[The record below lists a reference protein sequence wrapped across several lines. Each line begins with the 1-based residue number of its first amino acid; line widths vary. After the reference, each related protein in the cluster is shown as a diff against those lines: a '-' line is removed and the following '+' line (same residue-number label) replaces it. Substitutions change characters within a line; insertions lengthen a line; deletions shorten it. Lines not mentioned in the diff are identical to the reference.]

1 MTNWQAL
8 AEKYQDALEHIAA
21 HGGKTFCNG
30 SMKWDGTWC
39 ADRARSVLSSYL
51 PPTAP
56 EHEEM
61 QEWAEKCSDG
71 LESKMFEDVRKVCA
85 EDHPDAPEPTKQRIC
100 KTCQWCTRAPA
111 NLYSNCYQCNRRSP
125 VAGKGP
131 GCPWPIVDLD
141 WSCGEWQAVNW
152 KS

>member
-8 AEKYQDALEHIAA
+8 AEKYRAALRLIASRGGKVIIEDDYDKGTGIWCAGQAKDAL
-21 HGGKTFCNG
+21 
-30 SMKWDGTWC
+30 
-39 ADRARSVLSSYL
+39 
-51 PPTAP
+51 
-56 EHEEM
+56 M

-85 EDHPDAPEPTKQRIC
+85 EDHQSAPEPAKQRIC

-125 VAGKGP
+125 VAGKGQ

-141 WSCGEWQAVNW
+141 WSCGEWQAVNAGIEFPERSGG
-152 KS
+152 KLQ